1 MSGFLSGKTSLTTV
15 QTADI
20 AADAITLAK
29 LAGGTDGELIT
40 WDASGNPAAV
50 GAGTSGHFL
59 KSQGAG
65 SVPVFAAD
73 NKGTWNIIGTSVASG
88 SSSLTI
94 TGLDSTYDTYAIAI
108 SDIKVATDS
117 VLMQM
122 TLGDSSGLD
131 TGASDYGWW
140 HSQAVIDAD
149 STSGAANIL
158 SEDSADSKISLTGDN
173 NPIGNATSEGFS
185 GMYWLNRP
193 GDGAMMPTIHGTY
206 HGTSFNVLGIGG
218 LSFGIRKAV
227 ITLDRISIFA
237 SSGNL
242 TSGRLTIWG
251 IAHA

>member
-1 MSGFLSGKTSLTTV
+1 MS
-15 QTADI
+15 QTKVAVGMI
-20 AADAITLAK
+20 DASSIGDAK
-29 LAGGTDGELIT
+29 LLQGDGAWVTPAAGG
-40 WDASGNPAAV
+40 A
-50 GAGTSGHFL
+50 
-59 KSQGAG
+59 
-65 SVPVFAAD
+65 
-73 NKGTWNIIGTSVASG
+73 WNIIGTAVASD
-88 SSSLTI
+88 SASLTV

-108 SDIKVATDS
+108 SDIKLASDS

-122 TLGDSSGLD
+122 TLGDSGGLD

-149 STSGAANIL
+149 STSSAANIL

-173 NPIGNATSEGFS
+173 NPIGNETSEGFS

-193 GDGAMMPTIHGTY
+193 GDGAMMPPIHGTY
-206 HGTSFNVLGIGG
+206 HGTSNNVLGIGG

-242 TSGRLTIWG
+242 TSGRLTVWG
-251 IAHA
+251 VAHS